1 MINFEFLLAAGIKTN
16 RLIFLMPY
24 RGTQKTI
31 KIHFRTLYWHMPMLV
46 LSLLTI

>member
-1 MINFEFLLAAGIKTN
+1 MIDFEFLLAAGIKTN

-31 KIHFRTLYWHMPMLV
+31 KIHFRMLYWHILV
-46 LSLLTI
+46 LSLLAI